1 MVIPPLTTDYL
12 LLLLTI
18 GLPPRFGY
26 LTYMVRYAKTCTV
39 WALLM
44 VSACAFAQR
53 VQISDYNKVDFR
65 GLKTF
70 RVAKGDLTV
79 PSDEDISISEEAFY
93 GWVKQYV
100 RNELEP
106 RGYVF
111 TDDSVADFTVDY
123 VAGSYNIT
131 RNDDLGRLG
140 GTPAD
145 NPAMMDQSRY
155 WTQSYREGLFVLQIY
170 KGKSKRIIWEA
181 EGTTN
186 LHPGQVQ
193 RALGGLI
200 AKALRKF
207 PKSAGG

>member
-1 MVIPPLTTDYL
+1 MLRCVEIC
-12 LLLLTI
+12 
-18 GLPPRFGY
+18 
-26 LTYMVRYAKTCTV
+26 AV
-39 WALLM
+39 WVVLM
-44 VSACAFAQR
+44 LSTCAFAQR
-53 VQISDYNKVDFR
+53 VEISDYDKADFR

-70 RVAKGDLTV
+70 KIAKGELTITG
-79 PSDEDISISEEAFY
+79 ENERAISEDDFY
-93 GWVKQYV
+93 GWVKQFV
-100 RNELEP
+100 RSELEP

-111 TDDSVADFTVDY
+111 TEDSVADFTVDY

-155 WTQSYREGLFVLQIY
+155 WTQSYTEGLVVLQIY
-170 KGKSKRIIWEA
+170 RGKSKRVIWEA

-193 RALGGLI
+193 RALAGLI
-200 AKALRKF
+200 SKALRKF
-207 PKSAGG
+207 PKSSTEQAGRLNKNG